1 MKKQRVLIAP
11 DKFKGT
17 LTAAQVASAIRAGV
31 RRAQPTWE
39 TTLCPLS
46 DGGEGFVDCLVQAT
60 GGKKRRVQTVDA
72 IGRPTRACYGILGDG
87 KTAVIGLTE
96 ANALADVPAKQRNPL
111 HTSNEGTGRL
121 IRHAVEAGYR
131 KLIIGL
137 GGSATTEGG
146 IGLAAGLGWR
156 FLDGKGRPIPLT
168 GAGLAKLATILPPE
182 EKRPRLNVTVAVDVT
197 NPLFGKR
204 GAAHV
209 FAGQK
214 GATPK
219 QIERL
224 DANLRHL
231 SQVYLQFAGHSPY
244 LRPGAGAAGGCG
256 YGLMAFLGATPEPG
270 FAIVSR
276 AVKLE
281 KLIRQ
286 HDVVITGEGALDATS
301 LGGKAPVQLA
311 ALSHRLG
318 KPCWAVAG
326 KVMLS
331 RKRLPFNAARGIV
344 DGSPGSPDV
353 ETALAAPRQWLSR
366 TTAAAIREWSH
377 TS

>member
-1 MKKQRVLIAP
+1 MKPMRVLIAP

-17 LTAAQVASAIRAGV
+17 LTAAQVAAAIRTGL
-31 RRAQPTWE
+31 RRAQPTWK

-60 GGKKRRVQTVDA
+60 GGRKRHVATVDA
-72 IGRPTRACYGILGDG
+72 IGRPKRSAYGILGDG

-96 ANALADVPAKQRNPL
+96 ASALADLPQGKSNPL

-121 IRHAVEAGYR
+121 IHHAVEAGYR

-146 IGLAAGLGWR
+146 ISLAAGLGWR
-156 FLDGKGRPIPLT
+156 FLDAKGRPIPLT
-168 GAGLAKLATILPPE
+168 GAGLAKLTTILPPE
-182 EKRPRLNVTVAVDVT
+182 EKRPRLQITVAVDVD

-204 GAAHV
+204 GAAYV

-214 GATPK
+214 GATLK

-231 SQVYLQFAGHSPY
+231 SRVYQKFAGHSPY

-256 YGLMAFLGATPEPG
+256 YGLMAFLGAQPEPG
-270 FAIVSR
+270 FAIISR

-286 HDVVITGEGALDATS
+286 HDVVITGEGAIDATS
-301 LGGKAPVQLA
+301 LHGKAPVQLA
-311 ALSHRLG
+311 ALCQQVG
-318 KPCWAVAG
+318 KPCWALAG
-326 KVMLS
+326 KLS
-331 RKRLPFNAARGIV
+331 LPRKRLPFNAARGIV

-353 ETALAAPRQWLSR
+353 ETALAAPRQWLAR
-366 TTAAAIREWSH
+366 IAAAAVKEWSQA
-377 TS
+377 S